1 MEKLKQR
8 KVKTL
13 QMAIGCDLIGSKMSI
28 SDKENIMVICTS
40 GVHVT
45 SKKTRREMFIPF
57 DNIKGLEL
65 EPELKHED
73 LPSVDLQGRP
83 IKKK

>member
-1 MEKLKQR
+1 MEKLKGK
-8 KVKTL
+8 KVKVI
-13 QMAIGCDLIGSKMSI
+13 QMAIGCDLIGSKMSLAN
-28 SDKENIMVICTS
+28 KENSMTLCS
-40 GVHVT
+40 AGVHIV
-45 SKKTRREMFIPF
+45 SLKTKREMFIPF

-65 EPELKHED
+65 EPELKHDD